1 MLNKILYAT
10 QLEAQK
16 EMDRL
21 NGELHKLTA
30 ANKEFDNSHKQLQ
43 AAQKA
48 LEKRASG
55 SDSALK
61 QAQAKLKNAEEAS
74 IAGQKLLEAVSPCWR
89 RAALS
94 QAC

>member
-1 MLNKILYAT
+1 M
-10 QLEAQK
+10 QLEAQR

-21 NGELHKLTA
+21 NGELSKLTA
-30 ANKEFDNSHKQLQ
+30 ANKEFENLHKQLQ

-61 QAQAKLKNAEEAS
+61 QAQARLKSAEEAS
-74 IAGQKLLEAVSPCWR
+74 VAGQRLLEAVSPSSC

-94 QAC
+94 EAC

>member
-1 MLNKILYAT
+1 M

-21 NGELHKLTA
+21 NSELNKLTA
-30 ANKEFDNSHKQLQ
+30 ANKEFENSHKQLQ

-48 LEKRASG
+48 LEKQALG
-55 SDSALK
+55 SNSALK
-61 QAQAKLKNAEEAS
+61 QAQTKLKSAEEAS
-74 IAGQKLLEAVSPCWR
+74 VAGQKLLEAVIPCWC

-94 QAC
+94 QAS